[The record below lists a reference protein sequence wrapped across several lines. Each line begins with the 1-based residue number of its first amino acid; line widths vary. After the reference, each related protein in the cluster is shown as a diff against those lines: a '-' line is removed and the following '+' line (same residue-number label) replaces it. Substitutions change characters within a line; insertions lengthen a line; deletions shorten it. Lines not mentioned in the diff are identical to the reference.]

1 MFYPDVHGEETGPRL
16 LDVAAAA
23 RALRASGVLVYPT
36 ETFFAIGC
44 LAGDAAGVAA
54 VFRAKMRPPTR
65 TLPLLAADAAQAAQ
79 VVDMRAMPAGL
90 DVFWPGPLTV
100 LLPACAGLPAALVNG
115 QGKAAVRVT
124 PHPLAAA
131 LARAAGGPLTSSSAN
146 ISGHASVS
154 EVRMLEPT
162 LLARVSGVL
171 DGCPRTAGGEPSTL
185 VEPLGGKDLR
195 LLRRGAVTEETLEQ
209 AGWRLC

>member
-100 LLPACAGLPAALVNG
+100 LLPACAGLPAAL
-115 QGKAAVRVT
+115 
-124 PHPLAAA
+124 
-131 LARAAGGPLTSSSAN
+131 ARAAGGPLTSSSAN